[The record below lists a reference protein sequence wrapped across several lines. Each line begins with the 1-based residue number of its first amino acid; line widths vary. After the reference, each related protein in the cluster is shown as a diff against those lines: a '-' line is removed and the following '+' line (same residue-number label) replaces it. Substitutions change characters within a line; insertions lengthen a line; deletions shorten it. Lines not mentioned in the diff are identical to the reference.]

1 MSIETHA
8 RSMTPLQ
15 AAAAAVGTVF
25 LLVGIAGFIPGLTS
39 NVGDLELAGHHSD
52 AKLLGLFEV
61 SVLHNLIHLAFGV
74 AGLVLARTWNGAKAF
89 LVYGGVLYLVV
100 AAYGWLVDHGDDAN
114 FVPFNEA
121 DNWLHLVLGVGM
133 VGIGAV
139 LAKPRS

>member
-8 RSMTPLQ
+8 RTMTPLQ
-15 AAAAAVGTVF
+15 GAAAVVAAAF
-25 LLVGIAGFIPGLTS
+25 LLVGIAGFIPGLTT
-39 NVGDLELAGHHSD
+39 NVGELELAGHDSD

-89 LVYGGVLYLVV
+89 LLYGGLLYLAV
-100 AAYGWLVDHGDDAN
+100 AVYGWLVDHGDDAN

-121 DNWLHLVLGVGM
+121 DNWLHLALGGGM
-133 VGIGAV
+133 VAVGAV
-139 LAKPRS
+139 LTTPRS

>member
-1 MSIETHA
+1 MSIDSHVRT
-8 RSMTPLQ
+8 MTPLQ
-15 AAAAAVGTVF
+15 GAAAAVGTVF

-39 NVGDLELAGHHSD
+39 NLDALEVAGHESD

-74 AGLVLARTWNGAKAF
+74 AGLVLARTWSGAKAF
-89 LVYGGVLYLVV
+89 LIYGGVLYLVV

-121 DNWLHLVLGVGM
+121 DNWLHVALGGGMLALGV
-133 VGIGAV
+133 V
-139 LAKPRS
+139 LAKPRT